1 MRQRRQTLLP
11 QLSTAAAAAAALLLL
26 LPSASFAMMISSTS
40 AFSIA
45 RPIDIRPSA
54 VPSTLLWASIG
65 GGGEGEASPS
75 ATSSYD
81 NEELKSTLLKRI
93 DTLVSV

>member
-11 QLSTAAAAAAALLLL
+11 QLSAAAAAAAALLL

-40 AFSIA
+40 
-45 RPIDIRPSA
+45 PIDIRPSA

-65 GGGEGEASPS
+65 GGGEGEASSS

>member
-11 QLSTAAAAAAALLLL
+11 QLSAAALLLL

>member
-1 MRQRRQTLLP
+1 
-11 QLSTAAAAAAALLLL
+11 
-26 LPSASFAMMISSTS
+26 
-40 AFSIA
+40 
-45 RPIDIRPSA
+45 
-54 VPSTLLWASIG
+54 LWASIG

>member
-1 MRQRRQTLLP
+1 MRQRTQLP
-11 QLSTAAAAAAALLLL
+11 PLSATVAALLLL
-26 LPSASFAMMISSTS
+26 SAFAMMISSTS

-65 GGGEGEASPS
+65 GGGEGEASSS